1 MRRDTISRTQL
12 MALIWAGSLAPAAE
26 QLPTLLLPAAGQGA
40 WLAVLAAAPPVL
52 LAGWLL
58 DKVSGGAGLARGIT
72 GRLGPAGGGGLL
84 LFYMVWGEVLLAL
97 RLRLSAQRLLA
108 SGWRDG
114 SLDFFLLGLA
124 GMALW
129 MGLGRLPS
137 FARAGQLFLTALLA
151 AAAVVLGLALPQVRA
166 VRMVPFWS
174 TPAPLGAA
182 LPAAG
187 VLGWGLF
194 GGFLLG
200 NVKDKEGEKGWHW
213 LFWGLG
219 GCALLALAQAVILG
233 NLGAALAARLDSPF
247 FALAKS
253 VGIEGAFQRAESAAA
268 ALWTL
273 ADLTQAGVLLFA
285 LRTIAGELSAKC
297 EKAAVW
303 IGVPLAAALG
313 LMPLPLWGE
322 ARGWSGDAA
331 PWINLFLGG
340 VVPGV
345 LACLPVRRATSCG
358 EKGE

>member
-1 MRRDTISRTQL
+1 MKRDTISRTQL

-26 QLPTLLLPAAGQGA
+26 QLPALLLPDAGQGA

-58 DKVSGGAGLARGIT
+58 DRVSGGSGLAQGIT
-72 GRLGPAGGGGLL
+72 ARLGPAGGRVLL
-84 LFYMVWGEVLLAL
+84 LFYMVWGEVLLTL

-137 FARAGQLFLTALLA
+137 FARAGQLFLAALLA
-151 AAAVVLGLALPQVRA
+151 AAAVVLGLALPQARA
-166 VRMVPFWS
+166 ERMVPLWS
-174 TPAPLGAA
+174 GPAPLGAA

-194 GGFLLG
+194 GAFLLG
-200 NVKDKEGEKGWHW
+200 RVKSREGERKWHW
-213 LFWGLG
+213 PVWGLG

-233 NLGAALAARLDSPF
+233 NLGAALAARLDNPF

-268 ALWTL
+268 ALWAL

-285 LRTIAGELSAKC
+285 LRTIAGELCPKQ

-303 IGVPLAAALG
+303 AGVPLAAALG
-313 LMPLPLWGE
+313 LMPLPIWGE
-322 ARGWSGDAA
+322 ARGWGGDAV
-331 PWINLFLGG
+331 PWINLLFGG
-340 VVPGV
+340 GIPGV
-345 LACLPVRRATSCG
+345 LACLPVRRGISCG
-358 EKGE
+358 E